1 MLPLHALHK
10 GGIFKHISCIQQD
23 PLVPGRGRLNCM
35 RHCGLALE
43 WGGRGVGHTQ
53 YNNIDDEKWL
63 SHSLTD
69 LS

>member
-43 WGGRGVGHTQ
+43 WGGGGLGTHNTT
-53 YNNIDDEKWL
+53 I
-63 SHSLTD
+63 
-69 LS
+69 